1 MAFAYL
7 MNRTRINYGRLLKS
21 EAKMLVAT
29 EIDVSPMAA
38 LHQNQQL
45 RLKALDLVKAMFDQV
60 RVVQQHRAA
69 TNGALAGNPF
79 FESKTRVLARE
90 VNARFKELER
100 QLNLTH
106 DLFDVPLWRDI
117 RSAWQTVHLQWRQ
130 DEVIEN
136 FELHSHLVK
145 QMLHYVAKVGCQAED
160 LIQTNFQHKALSLYV
175 FEVLPCFIELVGQI
189 RALGTS
195 ACVIGKMDAGSE
207 MRLTFLMSQLHKH
220 KGIVKKQAK
229 GLSQEALE
237 ITSSLIEALLCE
249 PKLERLSQMV
259 EQDLLS
265 NETIKTSADEVFSLS
280 TAVIDAHFNVMIEG
294 LRLLRLNMDK
304 RMQAWVS
311 R

>member
-1 MAFAYL
+1 
-7 MNRTRINYGRLLKS
+7 
-21 EAKMLVAT
+21 MLIAVQPDLA
-29 EIDVSPMAA
+29 PLAA

-45 RLKALDLVKAMFDQV
+45 RLKALDLVKALFEQV

-69 TNGALAGNPF
+69 TNGALAGNPL
-79 FESKTRVLARE
+79 FESKTRLLARE
-90 VNARFKELER
+90 VNTRFRGLER
-100 QLNLTH
+100 ELNLTH
-106 DLFDVPLWRDI
+106 ELFDIGQWRDI

-145 QMLHYVAKVGCQAED
+145 QFLRYIAGIGRQAED
-160 LIQTNFQHKALSLYV
+160 LIQTNFQHQVLSQYV
-175 FEVLPCFIELVGQI
+175 FEDLPCFIELVGQI

-195 ACVIGKMDAGSE
+195 ACAMGKMDGGSE
-207 MRLTFLMSQLHKH
+207 VRLRFLMGQL
-220 KGIVKKQAK
+220 KKQKGKVKDLAK
-229 GLSQEALE
+229 GLSKEALE
-237 ITSSLIEALLCE
+237 ITGSLIDALLCE

-259 EQDLLS
+259 EQDLL
-265 NETIKTSADEVFSLS
+265 TKGDIATSADDIFTLS
-280 TAVIDAHFNVMIEG
+280 TSVIDAHYNVMSEG